1 MRGSLKISV
10 VLALALVFLAAAPAS
25 SAQMVSSTTRGVSAV
40 MQADGFHIRPAGSAG
55 QFGGDLAPVQTFEIV
70 RPGNQRIT
78 IGRLFTSCTC
88 VRLEAPRQS
97 YEPGEPAILHL
108 RNIHPTPQAGQM
120 YAIYVQITSPIR
132 TTLRFDTFVRSSQF
146 IPAGLG
152 ETPTR
157 GNITAD
163 GVMPNVTAYEG
174 EIELI
179 VPKADNYVEDT
190 SEYTMKKK
198 AELDNAE
205 GVVQE
210 VAEKED
216 GDEVV
221 AKADDSEKEAEEV
234 VADKAGSIEEK
245 AEDATVAVKD
255 KAEAVAGETAAK
267 LEETAVEAAKA
278 SQDMWAEVKTRGS
291 DTVAK
296 ATETVEKAASETAVA
311 VDSTAEEAKTEVAEI
326 GDAIVEKAEAA
337 KIEAGEVKE
346 ALAEKAEAAKEEAAA
361 ATDAVAEE
369 VAAAKAEADEAKEAL
384 AEKVETVKK
393 EAAAAT
399 DAAIE
404 KTETV
409 AETAKADAREV
420 GDSAEDDVRKAI
432 DEIEELGREI
442 EEDIEADMDAAMQ
455 AAEKAGNKVEA
466 AVKEALDGTPEEARD
481 AVKSTDDE

>member
-152 ETPTR
+152 ETPTQ

-163 GVMPNVTAYEG
+163 GVMANVTAYEG

-216 GDEVV
+216 KAAKEDSDEVV

-234 VADKAGSIEEK
+234 VADKAGSIAEK
-245 AEDATVAVKD
+245 AKDATVAAKD
-255 KAEAVAGETAAK
+255 KAEAAAGETAAK
-267 LEETAVEAAKA
+267 VEETDTEAAKA

-291 DTVAK
+291 DTAAK
-296 ATETVEKAASETAVA
+296 ATETVEKAASETVAA
-311 VDSTAEEAKTEVAEI
+311 VDLTAEEAKTEVAEI
-326 GDAIVEKAEAA
+326 GDAIAEKAEAA

-346 ALAEKAEAAKEEAAA
+346 ALAEKA
-361 ATDAVAEE
+361 
-369 VAAAKAEADEAKEAL
+369 DEAKEAL
-384 AEKVETVKK
+384 AEKAETVKK
-393 EAAAAT
+393 EASAAT

-442 EEDIEADMDAAMQ
+442 EEDIEADIDAAMQ

-466 AVKEALDGTPEEARD
+466 AVKEALDGTPEEARG